1 MLVACQHNDSFMPV
15 LCQYNDSFMPV
26 LCQYNVGSMSVLCQY
41 EKSYIFELQVYISF
55 LCRMSVYSLI
65 SFTNIAS
72 DIMYGPFTSAMWQY
86 VKPLPMPLSTAT

>member
-15 LCQYNDSFMPV
+15 LCQYN
-26 LCQYNVGSMSVLCQY
+26 VGFMSVLCQY

-72 DIMYGPFTSAMWQY
+72 DIMYGPFTSAMWL
-86 VKPLPMPLSTAT
+86 VPLIADA